1 MNRSQLYNAAAPAV
15 LGGAYGAGLARA
27 LLEYDTAR
35 FGALGELWAVAALVL
50 AGALLVPLGWRMAD
64 QWLLRATRTQAG
76 ETDVTAAAWTQLP
89 LLLGALNAVLPDVVP
104 LRGVSLAGGGGALAL
119 AARAALLLYQLQRAH
134 WLQRAAPFALALL
147 AGTLYWRTL
156 APAVG
161 PADTFEF
168 QVNVLRLGI
177 SHGSGYPLYILLAK
191 LFSWLPVGG
200 TAAYRINLSAA
211 AFGAGAV
218 AVAYGV
224 ARRMGARTGAAG
236 LAALALA
243 TAPAFWQRAVEAEVY
258 TLHVLLF
265 GTLLGLLLA
274 LPAGAAGAPQLRW
287 LFLLFGLALAN
298 HLTTGVL
305 LPALLAALWLQSRR
319 AVAARVWLQCAAL
332 LLLGLCVYLYLPLR
346 WPALNHGEVLSLQ
359 QFLQF
364 FTGAEAHG
372 ALRPLQAITEPG
384 RYWIVGRK
392 ALDQYGW
399 AGALLAAVGLAS
411 YLRHNLR
418 SAIITMLAWGGTAA
432 FALSFYVPDPD
443 YSSFLLPAHFV
454 QALWMALGVTAILRA
469 PAWAA
474 WPQLALAAFALLP
487 LSGFW
492 RNFSAVDQSA
502 DWRADQQAR
511 STLALPLRQGA
522 AILADSERMPPLFYL
537 QVAEHRRPDL
547 DISVLPDEAAYRS
560 DLAARL
566 ARGQPVYLAR
576 YLPNLAAEYL
586 LQSVGGLVEVD
597 AQLPPAPAAYAVQ
610 FGDAVR
616 LHTALLAIQ
625 PAAGSALGVTLQ
637 WSAMRPVDGSYLVNF
652 RLLDAVGE
660 ARQSWP
666 GTVPVGRMYPT
677 NAWRPGV
684 LIADWHALLLDA
696 ALPDGQYVLQAALLP
711 AFGSAGLAVNGG
723 GNWAPVAALQ
733 VQRAAQP
740 MVSAV
745 AALQHYAP
753 GVWLR
758 GFDAP
763 ASVLPGAP
771 FDVLLHWTQPA
782 PQAGTAAVEF
792 VAGSAAPVRVNLAAH
807 SAAQNFTTR
816 TQLRAPAAA
825 GAFTLALQAPP
836 GSATCGWLHWPR
848 GQCVLATLKVTA
860 RGARSGV
867 VNFDGQFLLE
877 EFAVL
882 TPRVQR
888 GAEVRIAAQ
897 WYALRQPAADYT
909 EFVHLLGP
917 DGLVHGQVDTW
928 PVQGTRPTSS
938 WLAGSTVAEELV
950 VRVPA
955 DAPPGAYKVE
965 AGWYLLETLQRLPVL
980 DATGATIDDKL
991 LTGSVQV
998 VP

>member
-258 TLHVLLF
+258 TLHALLF

-305 LPALLAALWLQSRR
+305 LPALLVALWLQSRR

-454 QALWMALGVTAILRA
+454 QALWMALGVTALLRA

-566 ARGQPVYLAR
+566 ARGQAVYLAR

-597 AQLPPAPAAYAVQ
+597 AQLPPAPAAYAAQ

-616 LHTALLAIQ
+616 LHTALLAGQ

-637 WSAMRPVDGSYLVNF
+637 WSALQPVDGSYLVNF

-660 ARQSWP
+660 ERQSWP

-696 ALPDGQYVLQAALLP
+696 ALPGGQYVLQAALLP

-740 MVSAV
+740 MVPAV

-807 SAAQNFTTR
+807 GAAQNLTTR

-836 GSATCGWLHWPR
+836 GGASCGWLQWPR
-848 GQCVLATLKVTA
+848 GQCVLATLQVTA

-867 VNFDGQFLLE
+867 VNFDGQLLLE

-938 WLAGSTVAEELV
+938 WQAGSTVAEEIV
-950 VRVPA
+950 VRVPP

>member
-104 LRGVSLAGGGGALAL
+104 LRGVSLAGGGAALAL

-287 LFLLFGLALAN
+287 FFLLFGLALAN

-418 SAIITMLAWGGTAA
+418 GAIITMLAWGGTAA

-454 QALWMALGVTAILRA
+454 QALWMALGVTALLRA

-566 ARGQPVYLAR
+566 ARGQAVYLAR

-597 AQLPPAPAAYAVQ
+597 AQLPPAPAAFAAQ

-616 LHTALLAIQ
+616 LHTALLAGQ

-637 WSAMRPVDGSYLVNF
+637 WSALQPVDGSYLVNF

-660 ARQSWP
+660 ERQSWP

-696 ALPDGQYVLQAALLP
+696 ALPGGQYVLQAALLP

-740 MVSAV
+740 MVPAV

-807 SAAQNFTTR
+807 GAAQNLTTR

-836 GSATCGWLHWPR
+836 GGASCGWLQWPR
-848 GQCVLATLKVTA
+848 GQCVLATLQVTA

-867 VNFDGQFLLE
+867 VNFDGQLLLE

>member
-64 QWLLRATRTQAG
+64 QWLLRATRTQAS

-104 LRGVSLAGGGGALAL
+104 LRGVSLAGGGAALAL
-119 AARAALLLYQLQRAH
+119 AARAALLLCQLQRTH

-218 AVAYGV
+218 VVAYGV
-224 ARRMGARTGAAG
+224 ARRMGARSGAAC

-418 SAIITMLAWGGTAA
+418 GAIITLLAWGGTAA

-566 ARGQPVYLAR
+566 ARGQAVYLAR

-597 AQLPPAPAAYAVQ
+597 AQLPPAPAAFAAQ

-616 LHTALLAIQ
+616 LHTALLAGQ

-637 WSAMRPVDGSYLVNF
+637 WSALRPVDDSYLVNF

-660 ARQSWP
+660 ERQSWP

-696 ALPDGQYVLQAALLP
+696 ALPGGQYVLQAALLP

-723 GNWAPVAALQ
+723 GDWAPVAALQ

-740 MVSAV
+740 MVPAV

-807 SAAQNFTTR
+807 GAAQNFTTR

-836 GSATCGWLHWPR
+836 GSATCGWLQWPR
-848 GQCVLATLKVTA
+848 GQCVLATLQVTA

-867 VNFDGQFLLE
+867 VNFDGQLLLE

-938 WLAGSTVAEELV
+938 WQAGSTVAEELV
-950 VRVPA
+950 VRVPP
-955 DAPPGAYKVE
+955 DAPLGAYKVE

>member
-50 AGALLVPLGWRMAD
+50 VGALLVPLGWRMAD
-64 QWLLRATRTQAG
+64 QWLLRATRTQAS

-104 LRGVSLAGGGGALAL
+104 LRGVSLAGGGAALAL
-119 AARAALLLYQLQRAH
+119 AARAALLLCQLQRTH

-218 AVAYGV
+218 VVAYGV
-224 ARRMGARTGAAG
+224 ARRMGARSGAAC

-418 SAIITMLAWGGTAA
+418 GAIITLLAWGGTAA

-566 ARGQPVYLAR
+566 ARGQAVYLAR

-637 WSAMRPVDGSYLVNF
+637 WSALRPVDGSYLVNF

-696 ALPDGQYVLQAALLP
+696 ALPGGQYVLQAALLP

-723 GNWAPVAALQ
+723 GDWAPVAVLQ

-740 MVSAV
+740 MVPAV

-807 SAAQNFTTR
+807 GAAQNFTTR

-836 GSATCGWLHWPR
+836 GSATCGWLQWPR
-848 GQCVLATLKVTA
+848 GQCVLATLQVTA

-938 WLAGSTVAEELV
+938 WQAGSTVAEELV
-950 VRVPA
+950 VRVPP
-955 DAPPGAYKVE
+955 DAPLGAYKVE

>member
-1 MNRSQLYNAAAPAV
+1 MNRPQLYNAAAPAV

-35 FGALGELWAVAALVL
+35 FGAFGALGAVAALVL
-50 AGALLVPLGWRMAD
+50 ACALLVQVVWRMAD
-64 QWLLRATRTQAG
+64 QWLLRATRMPASKA
-76 ETDVTAAAWTQLP
+76 DAAAAAWTQLP
-89 LLLGALNAVLPDVVP
+89 LLLGALNAALPGVVP
-104 LRGVSLAGGGGALAL
+104 LRGVSLAAGGAALAL
-119 AARAALLLYQLQRAH
+119 AARTALLLHQLQRAH
-134 WLQRAAPFALALL
+134 WLQRAAPFVLALL

-156 APAVG
+156 APTVG

-224 ARRMGARTGAAG
+224 ARRMGARSGAAG

-243 TAPAFWQRAVEAEVY
+243 TAPAFWLRAVEAEVY
-258 TLHVLLF
+258 TLHGLLF
-265 GTLLGLLLA
+265 GVLLGLLLA

-319 AVAARVWLQCAAL
+319 AVAVRVWLQCAAL

-346 WPALNHGEVLSLQ
+346 WPVLNGGAVLGWQRL
-359 QFLQF
+359 LQF

-372 ALRPLQAITEPG
+372 ALRPLQAITEPA
-384 RYWIVGRK
+384 RYLIVGRK

-399 AGALLAAVGLAS
+399 AGALLAAVGFAS
-411 YLRHNLR
+411 YLRDNRRGAL
-418 SAIITMLAWGGTAA
+418 ITLLAWGGTAA

-443 YSSFLLPAHFV
+443 YSAFLLPAHFV
-454 QALWMALGVTAILRA
+454 QALWMALGVTAIVQAL
-469 PAWAA
+469 AWAA
-474 WPQLALAAFALLP
+474 WPQLVLAAFALLP
-487 LSGFW
+487 LSACW

-502 DWRADQQAR
+502 DWRAEQQAR

-537 QVAEHRRPDL
+537 QVAEELRPDL

-566 ARGQPVYLAR
+566 ARGQAVYLAR
-576 YLPNLAAEYL
+576 YLPNVAAAHL

-597 AQLPPAPAAYAVQ
+597 AQLLPAPAAFAVQ

-616 LHTALLAIQ
+616 LHSVLAAGQ
-625 PAAGSALGVTLQ
+625 PAAGSALAVTLQ
-637 WSAMRPVDGSYLVNF
+637 WSALRPVDGSYLVNF
-652 RLLDAVGE
+652 RLLDADGT

-684 LIADWHALLLDA
+684 LIADWHALLLDG
-696 ALPDGQYVLQAALLP
+696 ALPGGQYVLQAALLP
-711 AFGSAGLAVNGG
+711 AFGSAGLAANSAGY
-723 GNWAPVAALQ
+723 WASLAALQ
-733 VQRAAQP
+733 VQPAAQALVP
-740 MVSAV
+740 AV
-745 AALQHYAP
+745 AALQQYAP
-753 GVWLR
+753 AVWLR

-782 PQAGTAAVEF
+782 PQREPPAIEL

-807 SAAQNFTTR
+807 GAAQNFTTR
-816 TQLRAPAAA
+816 TQLRAPATA
-825 GAFTLALQAPP
+825 GEFTLALQASA
-836 GSATCGWLHWPR
+836 GDATCGWLQWPR
-848 GQCVLATLKVTA
+848 GQCALATLRVTE
-860 RGARSGV
+860 RGARPGA
-867 VNFDGQFLLE
+867 VNFDGQLLLE
-877 EFAVL
+877 EFTVL
-882 TPRVQR
+882 TPQVQR

-917 DGLVHGQVDTW
+917 DGRVHGQVDTW

-938 WLAGSTVAEELV
+938 WQAGSTVNEELV
-950 VRVPA
+950 VMVPP

>member
-104 LRGVSLAGGGGALAL
+104 LRGVSLAGGGAALAL
-119 AARAALLLYQLQRAH
+119 AARAALLLCQLQRTH

-218 AVAYGV
+218 AVAHGV

-258 TLHVLLF
+258 TLHALLF

-332 LLLGLCVYLYLPLR
+332 LLVGLCVYLYLPLR
-346 WPALNHGEVLSLQ
+346 WPALNQGEVLSLH

-418 SAIITMLAWGGTAA
+418 GAIITMLAWGGTAA

-454 QALWMALGVTAILRA
+454 QALWMALGVTALLRA
-469 PAWAA
+469 PVWAA

-566 ARGQPVYLAR
+566 ARGQAVYLAR

-616 LHTALLAIQ
+616 LHTALLAGQ

-637 WSAMRPVDGSYLVNF
+637 WSALQPVDGSYLVNF

-660 ARQSWP
+660 ERQSWP

-696 ALPDGQYVLQAALLP
+696 ALPGGQYVLQAALLP

-733 VQRAAQP
+733 VQRGAQP
-740 MVSAV
+740 MVPAV

-807 SAAQNFTTR
+807 GAAQNLTTR

-836 GSATCGWLHWPR
+836 GGASCGWLQWPR
-848 GQCVLATLKVTA
+848 GQCVLATLQVTA

-867 VNFDGQFLLE
+867 VNFDGQLLLE

>member
-104 LRGVSLAGGGGALAL
+104 LRGVSLAGGGAALAL

-287 LFLLFGLALAN
+287 FFLLFGLALAN

-418 SAIITMLAWGGTAA
+418 GAIITLLAWGGTAA

-454 QALWMALGVTAILRA
+454 QALWMALGVTAIMRA

-566 ARGQPVYLAR
+566 ARGQAVYLAR

-597 AQLPPAPAAYAVQ
+597 AQLPPAPAAFAAQ

-616 LHTALLAIQ
+616 LHTALLAGQ

-637 WSAMRPVDGSYLVNF
+637 WSALQPVDGSYLVNF

-660 ARQSWP
+660 ERQSWP

-696 ALPDGQYVLQAALLP
+696 ALPGGQYVLQAALLP

-740 MVSAV
+740 MVPAV

-807 SAAQNFTTR
+807 GAAQNLTTR

-836 GSATCGWLHWPR
+836 GGASCGWLQWPR
-848 GQCVLATLKVTA
+848 GQCVLATLQVTA

-867 VNFDGQFLLE
+867 VNFDGQLLLE